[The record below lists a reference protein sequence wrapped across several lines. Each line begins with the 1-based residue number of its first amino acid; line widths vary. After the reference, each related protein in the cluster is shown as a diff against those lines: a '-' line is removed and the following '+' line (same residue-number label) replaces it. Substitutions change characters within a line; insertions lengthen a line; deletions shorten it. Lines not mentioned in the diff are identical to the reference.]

1 MAGFAAS
8 SLMVSRDSIESA
20 YSFFHQKRNVFLHS
34 TIERQKDDIEYAI
47 GQYVDAMDPDLYA
60 LIAHG
65 NPDFLKFHQV
75 FAADMDSAVSQLEA
89 ML

>member
-1 MAGFAAS
+1 
-8 SLMVSRDSIESA
+8 MVSRDSIESA

-60 LIAHG
+60 LIAPG
-65 NPDFLKFHQV
+65 NPDFLKIHQV
-75 FAADMDSAVSQLEA
+75 FAADMDSAGSQLEA